1 MSSLRPLLSLRACS
15 VLTRL
20 AATLLLPTN
29 DSVAIESYTSNI
41 TTVDG
46 FKGFVSSLTGTHE
59 HTAAGFE
66 GRRVD
71 LVLSCVDNYEARMV
85 VNQACLE
92 LDQVWMESG
101 VSEDAVSGHIQLL
114 LPGETACFEC
124 VPPLVVASG
133 IDEKTLKREGVCA
146 ASLPTTMG
154 MVAGMLV
161 QNTLKYLLGFGKV
174 SHYLGYSAMTDFF
187 PTMEVKANPECT
199 NAQCRE
205 RQTEY
210 MKFVYRRRAPGL
222 GGAAGGGEQAQEEAP
237 VAHEENE
244 WGISCVSDDADAA
257 QQDGG
262 GAEAQQ
268 PQEAQEAPQEAK
280 EAPVA
285 NAARAAQELGAG
297 IEWNEGYDRATGAAG
312 LAMEELQQLAVGSAE
327 GESLEDLMGAL
338 SEAQQQ

>member
-1 MSSLRPLLSLRACS
+1 MSINAACNE
-15 VLTRL
+15 L
-20 AATLLLPTN
+20 AQTWL
-29 DSVAIESYTSNI
+29 
-41 TTVDG
+41 
-46 FKGFVSSLTGTHE
+46 
-59 HTAAGFE
+59 
-66 GRRVD
+66 
-71 LVLSCVDNYEARMV
+71 
-85 VNQACLE
+85 
-92 LDQVWMESG
+92 ESG
-101 VSEDAVSGHIQLL
+101 VSEDAVSGHVQLL
-114 LPGETACFEC
+114 KPGELACFEC
-124 VPPLVVASG
+124 APPLVVASG

-257 QQDGG
+257 PPSP
-262 GAEAQQ
+262 GA
-268 PQEAQEAPQEAK
+268 
-280 EAPVA
+280 
-285 NAARAAQELGAG
+285 RRL
-297 IEWNEGYDRATGAAG
+297 
-312 LAMEELQQLAVGSAE
+312 
-327 GESLEDLMGAL
+327 
-338 SEAQQQ
+338 